1 MRYLLVVLCYRN
13 SNFRSQDVEIV
24 QVVQSVMFSEFSLN
38 LLRFLM
44 ECAHHHKIMV
54 PLLFLFVRFLRMV
67 FISY

>member
-13 SNFRSQDVEIV
+13 SNFRSQDSEIV

-54 PLLFLFVRFLRMV
+54 PLIFLSVRFLRMV